1 MFGRRSQCAR
11 PNHQLRCTPAHVFSG
26 AACFCHVVVTVSRV
40 HCMAPKLH
48 VDWGLQEAVNAMNGL
63 LMIHPW
69 HIAQRQG
76 MSSVQIT
83 MLLLLPLQHFW
94 WLAAGASENQEQ
106 PIKQPPASP
115 QAGVAADIPVRP
127 PLPVPKMT
135 AGQRPPVPASSE
147 ALAAIQPSTLQASHQ
162 SPCNKQH
169 MCMWCC
175 GPRRQ
180 S

>member
-1 MFGRRSQCAR
+1 
-11 PNHQLRCTPAHVFSG
+11 
-26 AACFCHVVVTVSRV
+26 
-40 HCMAPKLH
+40 MAPKLH
-48 VDWGLQEAVNAMNGL
+48 VDWGLQEAVNSMNGL

-115 QAGVAADIPVRP
+115 
-127 PLPVPKMT
+127 
-135 AGQRPPVPASSE
+135 
-147 ALAAIQPSTLQASHQ
+147 
-162 SPCNKQH
+162 
-169 MCMWCC
+169 
-175 GPRRQ
+175 
-180 S
+180 